1 MLQELHIRNYAIIES
16 AVMHLNPHL
25 NVIIGET
32 GAGKSILM
40 GALSLVL
47 GNRADTQVL
56 MDKEEKCVVEAHINI
71 SSYQLQEF
79 FDENDLE
86 YADLSIIRREINP
99 KGKSRA
105 FINDTPVTLEILKE
119 LTAQLIDIHAQHENS
134 QLVDETFFIHL
145 LDKISKN
152 PHLEGYATAYQT
164 YTEAKRK
171 LKKFQEEAAAFSKE
185 YEFVK
190 YQFEE
195 IDQIPLSVEHWKEV
209 EEEINILSN
218 AGTILSNLQG
228 SILQL
233 SEQEINVEDT
243 LGEVQKLLA
252 PIAEWMPEIQ
262 EASQEIEDI
271 QLKIRNIV
279 RFFKSIEGK
288 IDTDENRLQELSV
301 YQSTVNRLM
310 QKHQFKEIESL
321 IALHAQLKEK
331 LQQFSFTEDHITDLE
346 NEIETAHQEVLKIG
360 QAITSIRTQYAA
372 QFGASITEIVKDL
385 GMPFAKVELSVEP
398 LSQPDKNGLDKVTLL
413 FAPNKGSQL
422 QSLQQVGSGGEKSR
436 LMLAIKSL
444 VAKETALPTLIFD
457 EIDTGISGE
466 VAIKTG
472 DLLKQISSDH
482 QVITITH
489 LPQVAAAGK
498 QHFLV
503 YKEHLEDRSITNIR
517 PLDDEGTVLEIA
529 KMLSGAQ
536 PSAAAIENAKIL
548 IQGVNLC
555 HKNKGRNTKY

>member
-1 MLQELHIRNYAIIES
+1 MLQELHIRNYAIIE
-16 AVMHLNPHL
+16 AAEMQLNPHL

-56 MDKEEKCVVEAHINI
+56 MDKEEKCVVEAHI
-71 SSYQLQEF
+71 QLNEYNLEAF

-86 YADLSIIRREINP
+86 YSDVTIIRREINP

-105 FINDTPVTLEILKE
+105 FINDTPVTLEVLKA
-119 LTAQLIDIHAQHENS
+119 LTSQLIDIHAQHENS
-134 QLVDETFFIHL
+134 QLLDETFFIEL

-152 PHLEGYATAYQT
+152 PYLAEYKSVFNK

-171 LKKFQEEAAAFSKE
+171 LRKFREEAAAFSKE

-190 YQFEE
+190 YQYEE
-195 IDQIPLSVEHWKEV
+195 LDQIPLSVEYWKEV
-209 EEEINILSN
+209 EEEVNILSN
-218 AGTILSNLQG
+218 AGTILQNLQQ
-228 SILQL
+228 SVDLL
-233 SEQEINVEDT
+233 SENEVNVED
-243 LGEVQKLLA
+243 LLSEIQKLLST
-252 PIAEWMPEIQ
+252 ISSLHTDLQ
-262 EASQEIEDI
+262 EAFQEIEDI
-271 QLKIRNIV
+271 QLKIRSITRV
-279 RFFKSIEGK
+279 FKSIQGK
-288 IDTDENRLQELSV
+288 IDTDEERLNELNV

-310 QKHQFKEIESL
+310 QKHHFKEIDSL
-321 IALHAQLKEK
+321 VRLHSELKEK
-331 LQQFSFTEDHITDLE
+331 LQQFSFSEEHVQDLE
-346 NEIETAHQEVLKIG
+346 NEIKESWQEVISVAERITALRKKQALDFG
-360 QAITSIRTQYAA
+360 LAITAV
-372 QFGASITEIVKDL
+372 VKDL
-385 GMPFAKVELSVEP
+385 GMPFAKVEINVEA
-398 LSQPDKNGLDKVTLL
+398 LAQPDKYGMDKVALL

-422 QSLQQVGSGGEKSR
+422 QSLLQVGSGGEKSR

-444 VAKETALPTLIFD
+444 IAKETALPTLIFD

-472 DLLKQISSDH
+472 ELLKKISYDH

-503 YKEHLEDRSITNIR
+503 YKEHLEDKSITNIKS
-517 PLDDEGTVLEIA
+517 LNSEGTVVEIA
-529 KMLSGAQ
+529 KMLSGAT
-536 PSAAAIENAKIL
+536 PTPAALENARNL
-548 IQGVNLC
+548 IAG
-555 HKNKGRNTKY
+555 NKA

>member
-16 AVMHLNPHL
+16 AVMQLDPHL

-56 MDKEEKCVVEAHINI
+56 MDKEEKCVVEAHIDI
-71 SSYQLQEF
+71 RHYDLEEYF
-79 FDENDLE
+79 EDNDLE
-86 YADLSIIRREINP
+86 YADISIIRREINP

-105 FINDTPVTLEILKE
+105 FINDTPVTLEVLKE
-119 LTAQLIDIHAQHENS
+119 LTSQLIDIHAQHENS
-134 QLVDETFFIHL
+134 QLVDEKFFIRL
-145 LDKISKN
+145 IDKFSKN
-152 PHLEGYATAYQT
+152 PHLPAYDEAYKE
-164 YTEAKRK
+164 YTTAKRK

-185 YEFVK
+185 YEFIK

-209 EEEINILSN
+209 EDEINILSN
-218 AGTILSNLQG
+218 AGTILGNLQA
-228 SILQL
+228 SIQQL
-233 SEQEINVEDT
+233 SEQEYNVEDL
-243 LGEVQKLLA
+243 LGEVQKLLS
-252 PIAEWMPEIQ
+252 PIAEWMPDLQ
-262 EASQEIEDI
+262 EAHQEIEDI

-279 RFFKSIEGK
+279 RTFKSVEGK

-310 QKHQFKEIESL
+310 QKHQFKDIESL
-321 IALHAQLKEK
+321 IVLHTQLKEQ
-331 LQQFSFTEDHITDLE
+331 LQQFSFTEDHIQDLE
-346 NEIETAHQEVLKIG
+346 NDIKVAYQKVLETGQKI
-360 QAITSIRTQYAA
+360 SELRTQFAA
-372 QFGASITEIVKDL
+372 QFGTSVTDIVKDL
-385 GMPFAKVELSVEP
+385 GMPFAKVELQVAP
-398 LSQPDKNGLDKVTLL
+398 LPTPDENGLDQLTLL

-422 QSLQQVGSGGEKSR
+422 QTLLQVGSGGEKSR

-472 DLLKQISSDH
+472 DLLKQISKGH

-503 YKEHLEDRSITNIR
+503 YKEHLEDRSITNIK
-517 PLDDEGTVLEIA
+517 PLDEDGTVLEIA

-548 IQGVNLC
+548 IQGAN
-555 HKNKGRNTKY
+555 